1 MSMSSV
7 SLEPEAT
14 ETAQWPCDAAPNT
27 ACVSV
32 CALECVYVFMPVCVN
47 PLAHEC
53 LRMCLYGCVGVHLSA
68 VAIVCLHWLNQIH
81 LKVKY
86 FL

>member
-14 ETAQWPCDAAPNT
+14 ETAQWPCGAVLNA
-27 ACVSV
+27 VRV

-47 PLAHEC
+47 PLAPEC

-68 VAIVCLHWLNQIH
+68 MATACLHWLNQIH